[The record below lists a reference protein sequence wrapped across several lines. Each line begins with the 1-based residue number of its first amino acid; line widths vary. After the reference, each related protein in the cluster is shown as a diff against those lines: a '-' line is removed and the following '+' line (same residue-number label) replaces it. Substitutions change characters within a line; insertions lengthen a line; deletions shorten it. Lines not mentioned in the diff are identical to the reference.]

1 MARPGVARQAGFR
14 RQRTVTGV
22 RIVRNSKFIN
32 RRKRFSKLFV
42 LLGVLMLFGSALPA
56 LTGRETLVLPAY
68 GALVLGFV
76 LFIGGMQQVTKW
88 SRRPRADVQL
98 DETLARL
105 NDRYAIFHYIDI
117 GKQSPDHIVVT
128 PGGALVV
135 TTKDVRGLVRLSGT
149 RWRKQGALFGRLFSL
164 GAPQLGNPTLENKL
178 QVETL
183 EAFFDKANLPG
194 DVEGIIVFISDNVE
208 IEMREPELEVLHYTE
223 LAEYVRDVG
232 AEVTLPNAE
241 RSSIVEALTVGDGL
255 EIIGGST
262 PTRPRK
268 KVRAA

>member
-1 MARPGVARQAGFR
+1 
-14 RQRTVTGV
+14 V

-42 LLGVLMLFGSALPA
+42 GVGVLMLFGSALPS
-56 LTGRETLVLPAY
+56 LTGRESLVLPAY
-68 GALVLGFV
+68 GALVIGFV
-76 LFIGGMQQVTKW
+76 LFIAGMQQVTRW

-105 NDRYAIFHYIDI
+105 NDRYAIFHFIDL
-117 GKQSPDHIVVT
+117 GKQAPDHIVVT
-128 PGGALVV
+128 PGGTLVL
-135 TTKDVRGLVRLSGT
+135 TTKDVRGVVRLTGS
-149 RWRKQGALFGRLFSL
+149 RWRKQGGMFGRLFGL
-164 GAPQLGNPTLENKL
+164 GAPQLGNPTLESRL
-178 QVETL
+178 QVESL
-183 EAFFDKANLPG
+183 EAFFDAHDLPG
-194 DVEGIIVFISDNVE
+194 EIEGLIVFISDNVE
-208 IEMREPELEVLHYTE
+208 IEMRDPELEVLHYTE
-223 LAEYVRDVG
+223 LADYVREVG

-241 RSSIVEALTVGDGL
+241 RGAIVDALTIGDGL

>member
-1 MARPGVARQAGFR
+1 MTRLCRVRQAGHG
-14 RQRTVTGV
+14 RQETVTTV

-42 LLGVLMLFGSALPA
+42 LLGVLMLFGSALPS
-56 LTGRETLVLPAY
+56 LTGREALVLPAY
-68 GALVLGFV
+68 GALVIGFV

-105 NDRYAIFHYIDI
+105 NDRYAIFHYIDL

-128 PGGALVV
+128 PGGTLVV
-135 TTKDVRGLVRLSGT
+135 TTKDVRGVVQLNGS
-149 RWRKQGALFGRLFSL
+149 RWRKQGGIFGRLFAL

-183 EAFFDKANLPG
+183 EAFFDKTDLPG
-194 DVEGIIVFISDNVE
+194 EVEGLIVFISDNVE

-223 LAEYVRDVG
+223 LADYVRDVG
-232 AEVTLPNAE
+232 AEVSIPNAE
-241 RSSIVEALTVGDGL
+241 RGTIVDALTIGDGL

-262 PTRPRK
+262 STRPRK